1 MAKIA
6 MVIAHNEAKTIS
18 NVVTGL
24 LEAKKQGVIDSVIVV
39 NDGSTDKTS
48 KLAKSLGVKV
58 IDLPLNVGKGQAF
71 IEGVKYCAKQN
82 AEFVLTF
89 DGDLLSVSPR
99 QVKQL
104 LKPLK
109 NPKTKM
115 VVGTVRG
122 DGTALSGERAIR
134 MSALK
139 PLYQAGN
146 KNWIRHMQGFGL
158 EATLNH
164 YLGLKSVFL
173 PKIMDLFG
181 GRIYNGFHPF
191 NKEVVLARTRFKALP
206 FNRRG
211 NHVTEEAVRKRLEL
225 IRREDTARI
234 YKQARKLRDKGKTRE
249 QIIKKLRRL

>member
-1 MAKIA
+1 MI
-6 MVIAHNEAKTIS
+6 IAHNEAKTIS
-18 NVVTGL
+18 NVVSGL
-24 LEAKKQGVIDSVIVV
+24 LEAKKQGFINSIIVI
-39 NDGSTDKTS
+39 NDGSVDGTS
-48 KLAKSLGVKV
+48 KISKSLGAKV
-58 IDLPLNVGKGQAF
+58 IDLPSNVGKGQAF
-71 IEGVKYCAKQN
+71 IKGIKYCAKQK
-82 AEFVLTF
+82 AEIVLTF
-89 DGDLLSVSPR
+89 DGDLLKVSPK
-99 QVKQL
+99 QVNQL
-104 LKPLK
+104 LKPLR

-115 VVGTVRG
+115 VVGSVKR

-139 PLYQAGN
+139 PIYQTENNAWV
-146 KNWIRHMQGFGL
+146 KHMQGFGL

-191 NKEVVLARTRFKALP
+191 NKEVVAVRTSFKALP

-211 NHVTEEAVRKRLEL
+211 NHVTKEAVQKRMEL

-234 YKQARKLRDKGKTRE
+234 YKQIRKLRDKGKTKA
-249 QIIKKLRRL
+249 QIIKKLKKI